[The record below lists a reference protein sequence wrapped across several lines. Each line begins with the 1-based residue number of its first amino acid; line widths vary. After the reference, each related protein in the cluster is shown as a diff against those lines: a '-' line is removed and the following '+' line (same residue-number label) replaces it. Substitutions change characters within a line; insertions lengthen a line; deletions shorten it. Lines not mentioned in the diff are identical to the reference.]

1 MNAQNNFLS
10 ANAAVKSDIYAIL
23 IGLRFA
29 VAAISAI
36 NAGFT
41 RDQRPRHRSLHS
53 CTSTAVALLHI
64 DINIPHR
71 YSLFFLFF
79 FQVTSKTELK
89 FNMRSP
95 ECLVISSV

>member
-41 RDQRPRHRSLHS
+41 RDQRPRHRYIHALPLRLHYFIS
-53 CTSTAVALLHI
+53 PSTFPIAILC
-64 DINIPHR
+64 
-71 YSLFFLFF
+71 FFYFL

-89 FNMRSP
+89 FNT
-95 ECLVISSV
+95 